1 MDDLFDDIQNWVDE
15 LEERPM
21 SARLLVGTVGAT
33 ALMMVAAL
41 LWAITDAS
49 RWSLVIAAVGIT
61 VASFLIVLT
70 ALPLDCK
77 IGPMHSRSLSC
88 RLQSHRKLVD
98 ALATVVAIVVLAN
111 ILTTTI

>member
-1 MDDLFDDIQNWVDE
+1 MDDLFDDFRNWADE

-49 RWSLVIAAVGIT
+49 RWALVIAAAGIT
-61 VASFLIVLT
+61 IASFLIVLT

-88 RLQSHRKLVD
+88 RLQSQRRLVD
-98 ALATVVAIVVLAN
+98 AIATVVAVLVIAN

>member
-1 MDDLFDDIQNWVDE
+1 MDDLFEDFRNWADE

-41 LWAITDAS
+41 LWAIADAS
-49 RWSLVIAAVGIT
+49 RWALVIAAVGIT
-61 VASFLIVLT
+61 IASFLIVLT

-77 IGPMHSRSLSC
+77 IGPVRSKSISC

-98 ALATVVAIVVLAN
+98 ALATVVALVVIAN